1 MQPPA
6 LVSTG
11 RKEMPQRARLSVQ
24 QIISGWDYLRQRIVL
39 KGVTTQLL
47 LMRFKTPPE
56 LVSLV
61 DDYRTTIEN
70 YVKQRDQA
78 GVARSLPGL
87 PPMRADLL
95 VRDVVRR
102 LDELDEK
109 RAALRAANAV
119 PANSLDKPTR

>member
-61 DDYRTTIEN
+61 DEYRTTIEN
-70 YVKQRDQA
+70 YFKQRDQVGA
-78 GVARSLPGL
+78 ARSLPGL